1 MIIADMLQRYISEV
15 LPQKKNKKTELHYM
29 KKILGSWIA
38 QEDLRTLK
46 TSTIAAYRDEL
57 MGVKGPRCARYH
69 LQLLSHATS
78 KALSEWDLDR
88 PSNPFKLVKKP
99 SQGPGRTRRF
109 EGNDGDRLLAATDHC
124 GCPYL
129 KPIIRLAITTTMRR
143 TEVLTLTW
151 AQVKWQARYIDVDGK
166 TGNRKVPLSREALEI
181 LTDLHKLTGAH
192 STGKVFPVS
201 YMRFRR
207 AWDAARKQA
216 GLQDFHFH
224 DLRHEGI
231 SRYMERGDLTPQ
243 EVMTISGHKT
253 LSMLSRYTHLRIST
267 LADRL

>member
-1 MIIADMLQRYISEV
+1 MIIADMLQRYIVEV
-15 LPQKKNKKTELHYM
+15 LPTKKNKRTELHYM

-57 MGVKGPRCARYH
+57 MGTKGPRCARYH
-69 LQLLSHATS
+69 LQILSHATT

-99 SQGPGRTRRF
+99 SQGPGRTRRL
-109 EGNDGDRLLAATDHC
+109 EGDEADRLLAATDHC

-129 KPIIRLAITTTMRR
+129 KPVIRLAIATAMRR
-143 TEVLTLTW
+143 TELLTLTW
-151 AQVKWQARYIDVDGK
+151 AQVKWQARYIEVDGK
-166 TGNRKVPLSREALEI
+166 TGHRKVPISRDALSI

-192 STGKVFPVS
+192 SCGRVFPLN

-207 AWDAARKQA
+207 AWDEARKMA
-216 GLQDFHFH
+216 GLVDFHFH
-224 DLRHEGI
+224 DLRHESI
-231 SRYMERGDLTPQ
+231 SRYMERGDLTLQ
-243 EVMTISGHKT
+243 EVATISGHKT
-253 LSMLSRYTHLRIST
+253 LNMLWRYTHLKTSS
-267 LADRL
+267 LAAKL